1 MRDLSLMM
9 GMGDPNLMSLIDNNN
24 LEIRRQLS
32 EKIINKNNKL

>member
-1 MRDLSLMM
+1 MMM
-9 GMGDPNLMSLIDNNN
+9 GGPNLMSLIDNNN

>member
-1 MRDLSLMM
+1 MMM
-9 GMGDPNLMSLIDNNN
+9 GMGGPDLMSLIDNNN